1 MNAKHTTKDLIT
13 QSLTLQHSK
22 GFVRDAKH
30 TPDYAPYEIHSRTDC
45 WTLET
50 INGKVVC
57 SLDKD
62 QGLNA
67 RYIVHCVNMHDEL
80 VEALE
85 KCQHYILTRKQFKI
99 KDGDDFSIASL
110 MTTTLSKAKE

>member
-80 VEALE
+80 VECLRRLRMHCTDKYDA
-85 KCQHYILTRKQFKI
+85 KQI
-99 KDGDDFSIASL
+99 DDL
-110 MTTTLSKAKE
+110 LLKAKGE